1 MKPSFHAAAA
11 VALTSLVATS
21 QAVVGAAAPASA
33 AEADHVIIN
42 ELYVNGGSAG
52 QTYNQ
57 KFVELYNPTSEAVDI
72 SEWSLQYRS
81 GASSSAFSANTKY
94 DLDGIIQPGQHFLIA
109 GNSNGSPPVGAP
121 LPTPD
126 QITTLAPA
134 AGGGT
139 LALVSS
145 TELIPAL
152 TGDLTGDRASDNNIV
167 DLIGFGTTNTFEAA
181 AAPGPGTTTNARSIN
196 RTGFADTNNN
206 SADFTLSA
214 VGGATPTNCGASC
227 VLPVPPPIT
236 GTIAE
241 IQGTGP
247 KSPQRRGQA
256 TTRGVVTAVYK
267 TGGFNGAFIQTA
279 GTGGALNLS
288 SHAASDGI
296 FVFGSNFATAVE
308 LGTYVEVTGKVVEFS
323 GMTEITAPSW
333 TILTDAHDPV
343 APAQVTFPLNDEQKE
358 SLEGMLLA
366 PQGDYT
372 VTNNYTTNQYAEIG
386 LAPGTEPFD
395 NPTNVVAPGAAAVA
409 LAKKNAVDLITLDD
423 GSSLNFLTAANQGA
437 ALPWLTADNEV
448 RVGAP
453 VTFTQPMV
461 LDYRNN
467 AWKLQP
473 REQLLAGGAEPV
485 TFGSTRKAA
494 PEPVGGQVK
503 LATFNV
509 LNYFT
514 TTGVDY
520 VNASANNKCSFYN
533 DRAGSPITTNECG
546 SPNQSSGNGP
556 RGAADGAN
564 LARQQ
569 AKIVTAINTLGADVV
584 SLEEIENSAAMGQPR
599 DTALNTLVAALND
612 AAGANTWTAVPS
624 PATVPTTGEDV
635 IRTALIYR
643 TAKIAPVG
651 TSTILNSPAFV
662 NARAPLAQAF
672 TQVDRPAS
680 GKFVVIVNHFK
691 SKGSGT
697 GANADQGDGQG
708 ASNLSRKQQATALVA
723 FAADVEAAAGT
734 DKVFLTGDF
743 NSYNKEDPVTII
755 EAAGFV
761 NVAAERSDK
770 ETYQFDGAVGS
781 LDHVFASTEAN
792 ATITGADIWNINSY
806 ESVAREYSRYNYNL
820 TDFYLPNP
828 FRASDHDPEIVGF
841 DATQLASTTTAK
853 APATVRSGSS
863 ADVKVTVSSAAG
875 TPAGEVKLME
885 GATQLATG
893 NLVDG
898 GVTLAT
904 GALPLGSHVLK
915 VVYGGDS
922 DHTGSSATVTVQVLK
937 TVGDLTATVGPATY
951 GTSAV
956 LNVTGPSG
964 STGLVRVALGDDQV
978 GVGTMKNGSAR
989 IVLDKAIAVG
999 THQLT
1004 VFYAGDA
1011 THDPASVKTSITV
1024 AKAATS
1030 LKKVAVSPSKVVK
1043 NRTRPFVTFSV
1054 TGSGFVVDGGT
1065 VTVRANGKNYAGTVK
1080 SGKVKIRLGTFTSTG
1095 SKKVTASYAGN
1106 GVAKGSSTSF
1116 TIKVVKK

>member
-1 MKPSFHAAAA
+1 MKTSFLAAAA
-11 VALTSLVATS
+11 VALGSLVAIP
-21 QAVVGAAAPASA
+21 AAPASA
-33 AEADHVIIN
+33 APANHVIIN

-81 GASSSAFSANTKY
+81 GTSSAAFSATTKY
-94 DLDGIIQPGQHFLIA
+94 DLDGIIQPGQHFLVA
-109 GNSNGSPPVGAP
+109 GGTNGANGAA

-126 QITTLAPA
+126 QVTTLSPA

-152 TGDLTGDRASDNNIV
+152 TGDLTGGRASDNSVV
-167 DLIGFGTTNTFEAA
+167 DLIGFGTTNTFETA
-181 AAPGPGTTTNARSIN
+181 AAPGPVNTTTAKSIN
-196 RTGFADTNNN
+196 RTGFADTDNN
-206 SADFTLSA
+206 SVDFTLSA
-214 VGGATPTNCGASC
+214 VGGATPTACGPTC
-227 VLPVPPPIT
+227 VLPVPAPLN
-236 GTIAE
+236 GTIAQ
-241 IQGTGP
+241 IQGDGP

-267 TGGFNGAFIQTA
+267 TGGFSGAFIQTA
-279 GTGGALNLS
+279 GTGGVIDLA
-288 SHAASDGI
+288 SHTASDGI
-296 FVFGSNFATAVE
+296 FVFGSNFAAAVDI
-308 LGTYVEVTGKVVEFS
+308 GTYVEVVGKVVEFS
-323 GMTEITAPSW
+323 GMTEITAPTW
-333 TILTDAHDPV
+333 TILNEAYEPV
-343 APAQVTFPLNDEQKE
+343 APAKVAFPLDAAQKE

-372 VTNNYTTNQYAEIG
+372 VTNNYATNQYAEIG

-395 NPTNVVAPGAAAVA
+395 NPTNVVAPGAPAVA
-409 LAKKNAVDLITLDD
+409 LAKKNAADLITLDD
-423 GSSLNFLTAANQGA
+423 GSSLNFLTAANQGT

-453 VTFTQPMV
+453 VTFQQPMV

-473 REQLLAGGAEPV
+473 QQQLTAGGTEPV
-485 TFGSTRKAA
+485 TFGSTRKAT

-520 VNASANNKCSFYN
+520 VAGGPNRNCTYYTDRESNK
-533 DRAGSPITTNECG
+533 ITTNECG
-546 SPNQSSGNGP
+546 SPAASTGNGP
-556 RGAADGAN
+556 RGAADAAN

-584 SLEEIENSAAMGQPR
+584 SLEEIQNSAAVGEPR
-599 DTALNTLVAALND
+599 DTALNTLVAALNS

-643 TAKIAPVG
+643 TAKITPVG

-697 GANADQGDGQG
+697 GTNADQGDGQG
-708 ASNLSRKQQATALVA
+708 ASNLSRKNQATALVA

-743 NSYNKEDPVTII
+743 NSYNKEDPVAII
-755 EAAGFV
+755 EAAGFI
-761 NVAAERSDK
+761 NVAAERTDK

-781 LDHVFASTEAN
+781 LDHVFASTAAD

-806 ESVAREYSRYNYNL
+806 ESVAREYSRFNYNL
-820 TDFYLPNP
+820 TNFYQPTA

-841 DATQLASTTTAK
+841 DATLLASTTKAK

-863 ADVKVTVSSAAG
+863 ADVKVTVDSAGQA
-875 TPAGEVKLME
+875 TPGGEVKLLE
-885 GATQLATG
+885 GSTELAAG
-893 NLVDG
+893 DLVDG
-898 GVTLAT
+898 AVTLAT
-904 GALPLGSHVLK
+904 GALPVGSHVLK
-915 VVYGGDS
+915 VVYGGDIE
-922 DHTGSSATVTVQVLK
+922 HAGSSSTLTVQVLK
-937 TVGDLTATVGPATY
+937 AEAGLTATVGPATY
-951 GTSAV
+951 GTSAR
-956 LNVTGPSG
+956 LAVTAPAGTS
-964 STGLVRVALGDDQV
+964 GLVRVALGDEQV
-978 GVGTMKNGSAR
+978 GVGTLSNGVGSIA
-989 IVLDKAIAVG
+989 LDKTIAVG

-1004 VFYAGDA
+1004 VFYEGSSS
-1011 THDPASVKTSITV
+1011 HDPASVKTSITV
-1024 AKAATS
+1024 SKAASST
-1030 LKKVAVSPSKVVK
+1030 KKVSVSPTKIVK
-1043 NRTRPFVTFSV
+1043 NRTKAYVTLSV
-1054 TGSGFVVDGGT
+1054 KAAGFTVDGGK
-1065 VTVRANGKNYAGTVK
+1065 VTVRANGKNYTGTVK
-1080 SGKVKIRLGTFTSTG
+1080 AGKVRIRLGKFTSTG
-1095 SKKVTASYAGN
+1095 SKKVTATYAGN
-1106 GVAKGSSTSF
+1106 GLAKGSTTSF